1 MIKKVTA
8 LAACALSINA
18 FAQINPSAEQKLQ
31 TFFKYV
37 ELAYVDT
44 VDADELAEQAIVGIL
59 EELDPHSTY
68 IPLDEL
74 QRMNE
79 PLQGKFEGVGI
90 QFNLLKDTITVV
102 SPISGGPSEKLGI
115 ISGDKIITINGKTVA
130 GVGFTNQDV
139 MDNLRG
145 EKGTKVNVGIKRGS
159 TDDLIPFE
167 ITRDKIPIYSVDAA
181 YMADPTTG
189 YIKLNRFAATSMK
202 EINVAMDSLQGKGMD
217 NLILDLRGNGGGYL
231 NIAIELADQ
240 FLKKGQ
246 LIVYTEGRSYPK
258 DETFA
263 TAKGSF
269 EKGKLVVL
277 IDEGSASASEIVS
290 GAVQDWDRALILGR
304 RSFGK
309 GLVQKPFSLPDGSQ
323 IRLTIS
329 RYYTPSGRSIQ
340 KPYEDGLEAYYNDL
354 NTRYEH
360 GEYTTLDSIHFPDSL
375 KYETKLRGRPVYGGG
390 GIMPDIFI
398 PLDTTKASKYYSDL
412 IRKGALSQF
421 SLTYL
426 DHHRNELK
434 QSYPT
439 IESFTKEFNV
449 VDILPEFVAY
459 AADETGI
466 EKNEEEFIQSKSL
479 IETSLKALIARG
491 IYERGAFYQITNQT
505 DETYQRALEVLK
517 DDSYKRFNISH

>member
-1 MIKKVTA
+1 MLPLA
-8 LAACALSINA
+8 LLS
-18 FAQINPSAEQKLQ
+18 QVNPSAEQKLQ

-44 VDADELAEQAIVGIL
+44 VEADELAEAAIVSIL
-59 EELDPHSTY
+59 KELDPHSTY
-68 IPLDEL
+68 IPEEEL
-74 QRMNE
+74 KRMNE

-90 QFNLLKDTITVV
+90 QFNILKDTIIVV

-115 ISGDKIITINGKTVA
+115 QSGDKIITIDDKTVA

-139 MDNLRG
+139 MDHLRG
-145 EKGTKVNVGIKRGS
+145 EKGTKVNVGIKRGKS
-159 TDDLIPFE
+159 KDLIPFK

-181 YMADPTTG
+181 YMAAPKTG

-202 EINVAMDSLQGKGMD
+202 EINQSLDSLQDEGMS
-217 NLILDLRGNGGGYL
+217 NLILDLRGNSGGYL
-231 NIAIELADQ
+231 NVAIELADQ

-263 TAKGSF
+263 TTQGAFK
-269 EKGKLVVL
+269 KGKLVVL

-290 GAVQDWDRALILGR
+290 GAVQDWDRGLILGR

-309 GLVQKPFSLPDGSQ
+309 GLVQKPFSLPDGSA

-340 KPYEDGLEAYYNDL
+340 KPYDNGLDAYYNDL
-354 NTRYEH
+354 NKRFEH
-360 GEYTTLDSIHFPDSL
+360 GEFTTLDSIQFPDSL
-375 KYETKLRGRPVYGGG
+375 RYETKLKKRPVYGGG

-398 PLDTTKASKYYSDL
+398 PLDTTRASAYYSKL
-412 IRKGALSQF
+412 VRKGLLSQF
-421 SLTYL
+421 SLLYL
-426 DHHRNELK
+426 DEERKPLK
-434 QSYPT
+434 KQYAS
-439 IESFTKEFNV
+439 INSFATEFNIEPV
-449 VDILPEFVAY
+449 VEKFIAY
-459 AADETGI
+459 A
-466 EKNEEEFIQSKSL
+466 EEEGVAKDEEQFNQSKDL

-491 IYERGAFYQITNQT
+491 IYERGAFYQITNRS
-505 DETYQRALEVLK
+505 DVTYMKALQVLE
-517 DDSYKRFNISH
+517 DDSFDRFNISY